1 MRQRNVTGVILDA
14 ENGDA
19 GSVSPGAGKSLRT
32 AQRERDDLTTST
44 RLAIDPT
51 TARKSR
57 KRLGENRPSRPP
69 IVARQTHQ
77 RRRQFCH
84 IFVTG
89 VTNFCDEVPRLLPA
103 NQRGGSSPG

>member
-57 KRLGENRPSRPP
+57 KKLSLPTTRVAAAGVMVRPWKAGNYLRNR
-69 IVARQTHQ
+69 
-77 RRRQFCH
+77 
-84 IFVTG
+84 
-89 VTNFCDEVPRLLPA
+89 
-103 NQRGGSSPG
+103 